1 MIIKLDHYRR
11 SRTRELID
19 SYYAQP
25 ESGDTAPA
33 REVAKVL
40 YAVRRPAPHRP
51 DTCES
56 IATPE
61 KA

>member
-11 SRTRELID
+11 SRTRDLID

-25 ESGDTAPA
+25 ESGDTPPE

-40 YAVRRPAPHRP
+40 YAVWRPAPCSVSA
-51 DTCES
+51 DES

-61 KA
+61 LG